1 MTNLIKPDWPAPKN
15 VKAYQTTRK
24 ASLSTEHSSP
34 QWLKQVHGNR
44 VINIATE
51 KSNEPEADA
60 SFSAESGLVC
70 AVKTADCLPILI
82 CDQEGTMVAAI
93 HGGWKGILAGI
104 IEITVRALPTDS
116 KNLLVW
122 LGAAIGPN
130 KFEVGEDVYSIFINY
145 DENSK
150 TCFTPKNIEAGQ
162 EKKWLANIYEL
173 AKQRLLTCGINKIYG
188 GDYCTYSQK
197 DLFFSYRREADQAGR
212 MASLIWLE

>member
-1 MTNLIKPDWPAPKN
+1 MTNLIKPDWPAPKH
-15 VKAYQTTRK
+15 VKAYQTTRE
-24 ASLSTEHSSP
+24 ASLSTEHPSP

-60 SFSAESGLVC
+60 SFSTQTGLVC
-70 AVKTADCLPILI
+70 AVKTADCLPILM

-130 KFEVGEDVYSIFINY
+130 KFEVGEDVYNLFINY

-150 TCFTPKNIEAGQ
+150 TCFIPKNFEAGQ

-173 AKQRLLTCGINKIYG
+173 AKQRLLNCGISKIYG
-188 GDYCTYSQK
+188 GDHCTYSQK